1 MHPGLVKLLFVLG
14 DQLSHALLSA
24 ESKILL
30 SEDTKISHV
39 KFYATWKAGVPFIM
53 PL

>member
-1 MHPGLVKLLFVLG
+1 MGTPIPSGKMHPQGLVKLLFVLG

-30 SEDTKISHV
+30 SE
-39 KFYATWKAGVPFIM
+39 
-53 PL
+53 

>member
-1 MHPGLVKLLFVLG
+1 MTQRVRPRGLDSLLFVLG

-30 SEDTKISHV
+30 SE
-39 KFYATWKAGVPFIM
+39 
-53 PL
+53 